1 MLMQPHSQEEEERH
15 NLDVNV
21 LCLFCFRGNQSLP
34 SCGILLSGPSGSGK
48 RTVAVATS
56 KRLNLHNFVV
66 NCYNLIGE
74 SIAATEARLKNVFQK
89 GLFNDLFFYGE
100 QIYNVVW

>member
-1 MLMQPHSQEEEERH
+1 MQPHSQEEEEIH

-21 LCLFCFRGNQSLP
+21 VCLFCFRGDQSLP
-34 SCGILLSGPSGSGK
+34 SCGILLSGPPGSGK

-56 KRLNLHNFVV
+56 KRLNLHIFEG
-66 NCYNLIGE
+66 NCYDLIGE

-89 GLFNDLFFYGE
+89 GLFDDLFFYGE
-100 QIYNVVW
+100 